1 MGGTGAERERER
13 QRDKQTQRQRDKE
26 RKRER
31 VIKLDKSYC
40 LTRPVFRALEADET
54 KSGSRAGKESG
65 FDVSRL

>member
-1 MGGTGAERERER
+1 MLRLLEIVKGCIQLGSTEWEGQAQRERER

-40 LTRPVFRALEADET
+40 LTRPVFVY
-54 KSGSRAGKESG
+54 S
-65 FDVSRL
+65 